1 MPRKGFTLIEL
12 LVVIAIIGILAAILL
27 PALARAR
34 EAARRASCQNNLKQ
48 LGLTVK
54 MYANESKG
62 QKFPPLAPYANT
74 SGTFIFAAPDAT
86 SLYPEYL
93 SDLEAARCPS
103 DSGADAEG
111 SMVAARLPVGAI
123 EEHLQAAVDN
133 FDEASADYFRAAAL
147 GRSYF
152 YTGFAMTSVDE
163 FYGVFNSTGMSP
175 ASGPVIPNGTLS
187 GLLPVAA
194 DITPKNWD
202 NDIAVTVKIPWMPLL
217 GTGFAGTGN
226 ASRLREGVERFAITD
241 INNPG
246 ASAMAQS
253 AVVVMFDTFGNFAD
267 NNVVV
272 GGMAYNHVP
281 GGCNTLYMD
290 GHVEFIRYNTEF
302 PVLSDEANALRYP
315 RMIGHYGLQ

>member
-1 MPRKGFTLIEL
+1 MPKKGFTLIEL

-48 LGLTVK
+48 LGLTMK
-54 MYANESKG
+54 MYANESQG
-62 QKFPPLAPYANT
+62 QKFPPLAPYANS

-86 SLYPEYL
+86 SIYPEYL
-93 SDLEAARCPS
+93 SDLEVARCPS

-111 SMVAARLPVGAI
+111 SMVATRLPDGVIGD
-123 EEHLQAAVDN
+123 HLQVAIDN
-133 FDEASADYFRAAAL
+133 LDEASADYFRAAAL

-163 FYGVFNSTGMSP
+163 FYGVFNSTGTAP
-175 ASGPVIPNGTLS
+175 ASGPVIPNGTLA
-187 GLLPVAA
+187 GLQPVAA
-194 DITPKNWD
+194 DITPKDWD
-202 NDIAVTVKIPWMPLL
+202 DDIEVSAKIPWMPLL

-241 INNPG
+241 INNPA

-253 AVVVMFDTFGNFAD
+253 EVVVLFDTFGNFAD

-290 GHVEFIRYNTEF
+290 GHVEFIRYNTAF
-302 PVLSDEANALRYP
+302 PVLADEANALRYP